1 MTYGQKNKSAEKN
14 MFHSQTRV
22 APIIPRIGPMRGVKV
37 RKREIINR
45 MPSRKVLWTIK
56 ISFKA
61 SVTALI

>member
-1 MTYGQKNKSAEKN
+1 
-14 MFHSQTRV
+14 MFHSQTSV

-37 RKREIINR
+37 RKREITNKI
-45 MPSRKVLWTIK
+45 PSRKVLWTIK